1 MQQFDKA
8 MDLVCK
14 HFSVKKQDVIG
25 PSRFANLV
33 RARQFFCKLIYSDK
47 ENVFSLTRIGTY
59 LGDRDHSTIIN
70 SLEKFDIFYDCE
82 DAYKK
87 QYDDLEK
94 KYIEEFGDPKLF
106 YWAKKITI
114 EYPDD
119 TLQHITAHVY
129 THEQPTPFYI
139 SAIKP
144 VVYRIT
150 KAIPI
155 KDTDWQITQ

>member
-8 MDLVCK
+8 MELVCK

-25 PSRFANLV
+25 PSRYANLV

-59 LGDRDHSTIIN
+59 LGNRDHSTVIN
-70 SLEKFDIFYDCE
+70 LLKKFDIFYE
-82 DAYKK
+82 YETAFKK
-87 QYDDLEK
+87 QYDSLEK
-94 KYIEEFGDPKLF
+94 KYVEEFGDPKMF

-114 EYPDD
+114 EYNDD
-119 TLQHITAHVY
+119 NLQHITAHVY
-129 THEQPTPFYI
+129 THEQPNPFFI

-144 VVYRIT
+144 LVYRIT
-150 KAIPI
+150 KAIPLN
-155 KDTDWQITQ
+155 DVDWQLAQ